1 MASMEYKG
9 YIAVLELDAENSVFH
24 GSVANTRDVITFEGS
39 SVEDLRREFEASVDY
54 YLEVSAKHN
63 REPEKPASGRF
74 VVRLT
79 PEMHREL
86 IKLAARSNK
95 SLNTVVRETL
105 QERVQQELADI
116 DG

>member
-9 YIAVLELDAENSVFH
+9 YIAVLELDSENSVFH
-24 GSVANTRDVITFEGS
+24 GSAVNTRDVITFEGS
-39 SVEDLRREFEASVDY
+39 NVEDLRKGFEASVDY

-63 REPEKPASGRF
+63 RPPEKPASGRF

-79 PEMHREL
+79 PEMHRAL

-105 QERVQQELADI
+105 EVRVQHELAAV
-116 DG
+116 